1 MLFDSINSSN
11 MVPMPKASCYA
22 SQIGLHESNHRF
34 RKSNEAKLEMQVV
47 HDGEHILYLAT
58 KHLPWLKV

>member
-1 MLFDSINSSN
+1 